1 MRMGRYVARRLIQ
14 FLPVILGTL
23 FLLHLLSVL
32 TIQIVGD
39 PVRAL
44 FGENA
49 PPAEVIQQLQVQYN
63 LDDPCLEQTGNPCLG
78 LFVERLGQY
87 AQGDF
92 GVNFRGRPVTE
103 LFMERIGV
111 TIRLTTIAIL
121 FETIVGIFLGV
132 LAGLRKDKFIDNF
145 VRFSTVLLIAFPVFV
160 FGSLTLLVVGLKL
173 GLAVRESDWA
183 PEWLGQMINIGYNPD
198 YPWLSLTL
206 PALVLGAFS
215 LAAIARLTRTSLI
228 ENLRSDYVRTARA
241 KGLTT
246 RRTVG
251 IHTLRNSLIPVV
263 TYIGIDIGLLLG
275 GALVTEGIFNVPG
288 VGQLV
293 FQSIQ
298 SNDTPVIIGVVTI
311 LTLVFLVA
319 NLIVDI
325 LYAALDPRIR
335 YE

>member
-1 MRMGRYVARRLIQ
+1 MGRYVARRLIQ
-14 FLPVILGTL
+14 FIPVILGTL
-23 FLLHLLSVL
+23 FLLHLLSTL
-32 TIQIVGD
+32 TIQFVGD

-49 PPAEVIQQLQVQYN
+49 PPAAVIEQMQIQYN
-63 LDDPCLEQTGNPCLG
+63 LDDDCLDQPGNPCIG
-78 LFVERLGQY
+78 LFVDRLGQY
-87 AQGDF
+87 ASGDF
-92 GVNFRGRPVTE
+92 GINFRGREVTDLFVERFPVT
-103 LFMERIGV
+103 V
-111 TIRLTTIAIL
+111 RLTLIAL
-121 FETIVGIFLGV
+121 VFETVVGIFLGV
-132 LAGLRKDKFIDNF
+132 MAGLRKDKFIDNF

-160 FGSLTLLVVGLKL
+160 FGSLALLFVGLKI
-173 GLAVRESDWA
+173 GLPVRNSEWA
-183 PEWLGQMINIGYNPD
+183 PEWLGQMLNIGYNPD

-206 PALVLGAFS
+206 PGLVLGSFS

-246 RRTVG
+246 RRTIG

-263 TYIGIDIGLLLG
+263 TYIGIDVGVLLG

-293 FQSIQ
+293 FIAVQA
-298 SNDTPVIIGVVTI
+298 NDTPVILGVVTI
-311 LTLVFLVA
+311 LTLVFLIA
-319 NLIVDI
+319 NLIVDV

>member
-1 MRMGRYVARRLIQ
+1 MGRYVARRLIQ
-14 FLPVILGTL
+14 FIPVILGTL
-23 FLLHLLSVL
+23 LLLHLLSVL

-49 PPAEVIQQLQVQYN
+49 PPAAVIEQLQVQYN
-63 LDDPCLEQTGNPCLG
+63 LDDPCLQQTGNPCVG
-78 LFVERLGQY
+78 LFIDRLGQY
-87 AQGDF
+87 VQGDF
-92 GVNFRGRPVTE
+92 GVNFRGRPVSE
-103 LFMERIGV
+103 LFMERIFV
-111 TIRLTTIAIL
+111 TARLTVIAIV
-121 FETIVGIFLGV
+121 FETVVGIFLGV

-145 VRFSTVLLIAFPVFV
+145 VRFSTVVLIAFPVFV
-160 FGSLTLLVVGLKL
+160 LGSLTLLFVGLEF
-173 GLAVRESDWA
+173 GLYLRNSEWA
-183 PEWLGQMINIGYNPD
+183 PVWLGQMFNVGYNPD
-198 YPWLSLTL
+198 YPWLSLVL
-206 PALVLGAFS
+206 PGVVLGAFS

-241 KGLTT
+241 KGLSTS
-246 RRTVG
+246 RTVG

-263 TYIGIDIGLLLG
+263 TYIGIDIGALLG
-275 GALVTEGIFNVPG
+275 GALVTEGIFNIPG

-293 FQSIQ
+293 FFAIKA
-298 SNDTPVIIGVVTI
+298 NDTPVIIGVVTI
-311 LTLVFLVA
+311 LTVVFLIA

>member
-1 MRMGRYVARRLIQ
+1 MGRYVARRFIQ
-14 FLPVILGTL
+14 FIPVILGTL
-23 FLLHLLSVL
+23 FLLHLLSVI
-32 TIQIVGD
+32 TIQVVGD

-49 PPAEVIQQLQVQYN
+49 PPQAIIEQMQAQYG
-63 LDDPCLEQTGNPCLG
+63 LDDPCLETTGNPCVG
-78 LFVERLGQY
+78 MFIDRLGQY
-87 AQGDF
+87 AHGDF
-92 GVNFRGRPVTE
+92 GTNYRGRPVSE
-103 LFMERIGV
+103 LFTERIGV
-111 TIRLTTIAIL
+111 TARLTLLAIA
-121 FETIVGIFLGV
+121 FETLVGIVIGV
-132 LAGLRKDKFIDNF
+132 LAGLRKDKLVDNA
-145 VRFSTVLLIAFPVFV
+145 VRVTTSVLIAVPVFV
-160 FGSLTLLVVGLKL
+160 AGSLAVLFIGLKF
-173 GLAVRESDWA
+173 GLWLRESEWA
-183 PEWLGQMINIGYNPD
+183 PDWLGQMFNVGYDHD
-198 YPWLSLTL
+198 YPWLSLVL
-206 PALVLGAFS
+206 PAIVLGSFS

-241 KGLTT
+241 KGLTPS
-246 RRTVG
+246 RTVG

-275 GALVTEGIFNVPG
+275 GSLVTEGIFNIPG

-293 FQSIQ
+293 FLAIQ

-311 LTLVFLVA
+311 ITIVFLVS

>member
-1 MRMGRYVARRLIQ
+1 MGRYVARRLIQ
-14 FLPVILGTL
+14 FIPTILGTL
-23 FLLHLLSVL
+23 FLLHLLSIL

-49 PPAEVIQQLQVQYN
+49 PPQEVILQLQAQYG
-63 LDDPCLEQTGNPCLG
+63 LDDPCLETTGNPCIG
-78 LFVERLGQY
+78 MFIDRLGQY

-92 GVNFRGRPVTE
+92 GVDFRQQPVWDQ
-103 LFMERIGV
+103 FMN
-111 TIRLTTIAIL
+111 RLPITARMAVIAL
-121 FETIVGIFLGV
+121 VFETVVGIVLGMM
-132 LAGLRKDKFIDNF
+132 AGLRKDKFIDNF
-145 VRFSTVLLIAFPVFV
+145 VRVTTVLLIAFPVFV
-160 FGSLTLLVVGLKL
+160 FGSLVLLIFGLKF
-173 GLAVRESDWA
+173 GLYLRNSSWA
-183 PEWLGQMINIGYNPD
+183 PDWLGQMFQVGYNPD
-198 YPWLSLTL
+198 YPWLSLVL
-206 PALVLGAFS
+206 PGVVLGAFS

-246 RRTVG
+246 RRTIG

-263 TYIGIDIGLLLG
+263 TYIGIDVGLLLG
-275 GALVTEGIFNVPG
+275 GSIVTEGIFNVPG
-288 VGQLV
+288 VGLMT
-293 FQSIQ
+293 FTAIER
-298 SNDTPVIIGVVTI
+298 NDTPIIIGVVTMLAI
-311 LTLVFLVA
+311 VFLVA

>member
-1 MRMGRYVARRLIQ
+1 MGRYVARRLIQ
-14 FLPVILGTL
+14 FIPVILGTL
-23 FLLHLLSVL
+23 FLLHMLSTL
-32 TIQIVGD
+32 TIQFVGD

-49 PPAEVIQQLQVQYN
+49 PPAAVIEQLQVQYN
-63 LDDPCLEQTGNPCLG
+63 LDDDCLEQPCNPRVG
-78 LFVERLGQY
+78 LFVDRLGQY
-87 AQGDF
+87 ASGDF
-92 GVNFRGRPVTE
+92 GINFRGRAVTDLFIERFPVT
-103 LFMERIGV
+103 V
-111 TIRLTTIAIL
+111 RLTIIAL
-121 FETIVGIFLGV
+121 TVETVVGIFLGV
-132 LAGLRKDKFIDNF
+132 MAGLRKDKFIDNF

-160 FGSLTLLVVGLKL
+160 FGSLALLFVGLKI
-173 GLAVRESDWA
+173 GLPLRNSEWA
-183 PEWLGQMINIGYNPD
+183 PEWLGQMFNVGYNPD
-198 YPWLSLTL
+198 YPWLSLVL
-206 PALVLGAFS
+206 PGLVLGAFS

-246 RRTVG
+246 RRTIG

-263 TYIGIDIGLLLG
+263 TYIGIDVGVLLG

-293 FQSIQ
+293 FIAIQ
-298 SNDTPVIIGVVTI
+298 ANDTPVIIGVVTI
-311 LTLVFLVA
+311 LTLVFLVS
-319 NLIVDI
+319 NLIVDV

>member
-1 MRMGRYVARRLIQ
+1 MGRYVARRLIQ
-14 FLPVILGTL
+14 FIPVILGTL
-23 FLLHLLSVL
+23 FLLHMLSTL
-32 TIQIVGD
+32 TIQFVGD

-49 PPAEVIQQLQVQYN
+49 PPAAVIEQLQIQYN
-63 LDDPCLEQTGNPCLG
+63 LNDDCLEQPGNPCIG
-78 LFVERLGQY
+78 LFVDRLGQY
-87 AQGDF
+87 ASGDF
-92 GVNFRGRPVTE
+92 GINFRGREVTDLFLERFPVT
-103 LFMERIGV
+103 M
-111 TIRLTTIAIL
+111 RLTIIAL
-121 FETIVGIFLGV
+121 TVETVVGIFLGV
-132 LAGLRKDKFIDNF
+132 MAGLRKDKFIDNF

-160 FGSLTLLVVGLKL
+160 FGSLALLFVGLKV
-173 GLAVRESDWA
+173 GLPLRNSDWA
-183 PEWLGQMINIGYNPD
+183 PDWLGQMLNVGYNPD
-198 YPWLSLTL
+198 YPWLSLVL
-206 PALVLGAFS
+206 PGLVLGAFS

-246 RRTVG
+246 RRTIG

-263 TYIGIDIGLLLG
+263 TYIGIDVGVLLG

-293 FQSIQ
+293 FIAIQ
-298 SNDTPVIIGVVTI
+298 ANDTPVIIGVVTI
-311 LTLVFLVA
+311 LTLVFLVS
-319 NLIVDI
+319 NLVVDV

>member
-1 MRMGRYVARRLIQ
+1 MGRYVARRLIQ
-14 FLPVILGTL
+14 FIPVILGTL
-23 FLLHLLSVL
+23 FLLHLLSTL
-32 TIQIVGD
+32 TIQFVGD

-49 PPAEVIQQLQVQYN
+49 PPAAVIEQMQIQYN
-63 LDDPCLEQTGNPCLG
+63 LNDDCLDQPGNPCIG
-78 LFVERLGQY
+78 LFVDRLGQY
-87 AQGDF
+87 ASGDF
-92 GVNFRGRPVTE
+92 GINFRGREVTDLFVERFPVT
-103 LFMERIGV
+103 V
-111 TIRLTTIAIL
+111 RLTLIAL
-121 FETIVGIFLGV
+121 VFETVVGIFLGV
-132 LAGLRKDKFIDNF
+132 MAGLRKDKFIDNF

-160 FGSLTLLVVGLKL
+160 FGSLALLFVGLKI
-173 GLAVRESDWA
+173 GLPVRNSEWA
-183 PEWLGQMINIGYNPD
+183 PEWLGQMLNIGYNPD

-206 PALVLGAFS
+206 PGLVLGSFS

-246 RRTVG
+246 RRTIG

-263 TYIGIDIGLLLG
+263 TYIGIDVGVLLG

-293 FQSIQ
+293 FIAVQA
-298 SNDTPVIIGVVTI
+298 NDTPVILGVVTI
-311 LTLVFLVA
+311 LTLVFLIA
-319 NLIVDI
+319 NLIVDV